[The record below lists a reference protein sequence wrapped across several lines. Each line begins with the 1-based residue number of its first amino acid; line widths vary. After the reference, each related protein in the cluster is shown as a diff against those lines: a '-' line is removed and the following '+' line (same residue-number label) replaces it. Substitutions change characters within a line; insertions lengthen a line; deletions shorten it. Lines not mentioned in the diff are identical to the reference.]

1 MITEKEHLQ
10 SLQDIRQMME
20 KSSRFIS
27 LSGWSGVS
35 AGICALIAAWIA
47 HGRIVDYR
55 WTSGLT
61 EGLSRGTYDAR
72 RSYTAL
78 EKELLLLAA
87 GTFIV
92 AGIVAFIFTWL
103 RSRKTG
109 VPVWGFTARRVM
121 INVLIPMAAG
131 GLVILRMMDIGYY
144 GLIAPV
150 SLIFYGLALI
160 NASKYTLPD
169 IRYLGFA
176 QLVLGCINLWLV
188 GWGLYFWAIGF
199 GVLHILYGFVMWWKN
214 ERKQG

>member
-47 HGRIVDYR
+47 HGRIADYR

-176 QLVLGCINLWLV
+176 QLVLGSINLWLV